1 MKSRA
6 LLPIAVFIVTVG
18 LAGLAMRLFAPDW
31 LPREVRVVACY
42 DAGLIAMMVWYWRT
56 ILQTKADRAKL
67 WAASQD
73 PGRDAVF
80 VLTLM
85 AVVFGFIA
93 ALAILGRGPRDS
105 IVEHTAIGDAIGF
118 GAVVL
123 GWLLIHTVYSFRYAH
138 LYYRD
143 SDRDKESDQGLFF
156 PGKEDPDH
164 MDFAYFSFVIGMTFQ
179 VSDVQIT
186 SKGIRRQVLGH
197 GLISFAY
204 NTAILALVVNVV
216 SGLLH

>member
-1 MKSRA
+1 M
-6 LLPIAVFIVTVG
+6 T
-18 LAGLAMRLFAPDW
+18 AGLAALAMLLFAPEW
-31 LPREVRVVACY
+31 LRREVRVVACY
-42 DAGLIAMMVWYWRT
+42 DAGLVAMMIWYWRT
-56 ILQTKADRAKL
+56 ILQTKTDRTKL
-67 WAASQD
+67 WAAAQD

-93 ALAILGRGPRDS
+93 ALAILARGPHDS
-105 IVEHTAIGDAIGF
+105 VREHTAIGEIVGF
-118 GAVVL
+118 GAVAL

-143 SDRDKESDQGLFF
+143 TDRDKESDRGLTF
-156 PGKEDPDH
+156 PGNGEPDH

-186 SKGIRRQVLGH
+186 SRGIRRQVLGH
-197 GLISFAY
+197 ALISFAY
-204 NTAILALVVNVV
+204 NSAILALVVNVV